1 MEAQNIVDNHYA
13 IHQSTSLLDALLEF
27 EKAID
32 EMGLYTYKN
41 WDQGEIV
48 EGPTVSR
55 YWVETTLMYPREQMP
70 DPSGGQRLL
79 GYDCKVSYKKDNY
92 KSPRKVESYEDYQPG
107 TRKPKVDDV
116 PIWLVNIKMPKKFLE
131 NFNLEFEEDKTEV
144 EQEAQQQGQEEGLN
158 DEALLTNQE

>member
-13 IHQSTSLLDALLEF
+13 IHKSTSLLDALLEF

-48 EGPTVSR
+48 EGPKVSR

-116 PIWLVNIKMPKKFLE
+116 PIWLVSIKMPKKFLE